1 MFFSILKF
9 TQSILQKRKEHFQT
23 TLWSLMKRDR
33 NKWEGGM
40 AWLFLQKL
48 INRGWNKPW
57 EVQEL
62 KEYRFSTLKKK
73 KKSFRL

>member
-1 MFFSILKF
+1 
-9 TQSILQKRKEHFQT
+9 
-23 TLWSLMKRDR
+23 MKRDW

-73 KKSFRL
+73 KIF